1 MADDVLDPLVL
12 GDTEE
17 HRPATAMP
25 GAAEQEDNPRKHVTD
40 SRLPL
45 LASYG
50 PPNGGGE
57 QPGKYPFT
65 RGLNSTGY
73 RDELWHRDIYAG
85 FGNVEEAKAR
95 YESLLRGGASGVNIA
110 LDLPTQLGYDS
121 DHPDAVSEAGK
132 VGVAIDSIQDVYD
145 LFGDIS
151 LKEAG
156 IVFTVANGIGP
167 MALAWFMLLGERQGL
182 SPSDYVIHLQND
194 PMKEFTGRGAFVF
207 PIEPSIRLACDVVE
221 YAAKHR
227 HLHWKPIG
235 ICGSQF
241 RWGGGTAVHEIALGI
256 ASARTYIDEL
266 IQRGL
271 AVDDFAPLLEMHLV
285 ADLDVFEEAAK
296 FRAARRVWARMLRDE
311 YGATLPESQQLRVS
325 LYTGGYRLTAQEP
338 LNNAVRITL
347 QALGAVLGGVQHL
360 GTLSIDEALA
370 TPTAEAARLAVQ
382 TQNVLAYETSIA
394 SVADPLGGSYL
405 VEHLTSEL
413 EDRIE
418 EMMARIKR
426 EGGFIRALK
435 DGILQAMIDDASY
448 TYQKEI
454 EDGVRTV
461 VGVNRFTQPE
471 SAATSVKLFKLD
483 PMSNAR
489 QLERLNEHR
498 RRREANAVST
508 SLGNLRASAAASSVN
523 LVQPIT
529 DAFRVGATIGEV
541 CDSLR
546 AVLGSWQDEHVLL

>member
-1 MADDVLDPLVL
+1 MTDYVLAPSTLGDDADDASASSTLDRTHE
-12 GDTEE
+12 GDI
-17 HRPATAMP
+17 
-25 GAAEQEDNPRKHVTD
+25 PRMHVTD

-50 PPNGGGE
+50 PTDGDAE
-57 QPGKYPFT
+57 QPGEYPFT

-121 DHPDAVSEAGK
+121 DHPDALSEAGK
-132 VGVAIDSIQDVYD
+132 VGVAIDSVQDVYD
-145 LFGDIS
+145 LFRDIA
-151 LKEAG
+151 LTEAG

-167 MALAWFMLLGERQGL
+167 MALAWFVLLGERQGL

-207 PIEPSIRLACDVVE
+207 PIESSIRLACDVVE
-221 YAAKHR
+221 YAARHR
-227 HLHWKPIG
+227 YLHWKPIG

-266 IQRGL
+266 IRRGL
-271 AVDDFAPLLEMHLV
+271 AIDDFAPLLEMHLV

-311 YGATLPESQQLRVS
+311 YGATLPESQHLRVS

-347 QALGAVLGGVQHL
+347 QALGAVLGGIQHL

-413 EDRIE
+413 EARIQD
-418 EMMARIKR
+418 MMARIQR
-426 EGGFIRALK
+426 EGGFIRAVK
-435 DGILQAMIDDASY
+435 DGLLQSMIDDASY

-454 EDGVRTV
+454 EDGIRTV
-461 VGVNRFTQPE
+461 VGVNRFTQHE
-471 SAATSVKLFKLD
+471 SAATSVKTFKLD
-483 PMSNAR
+483 PASNAR
-489 QLERLNEHR
+489 QLERLGEHR
-498 RRREANAVST
+498 RRRDGASVT
-508 SLGNLRASAAASSVN
+508 RSLDNLRVSAAGSMN
-523 LVQPIT
+523 LVEPIIE
-529 DAFRVGATIGEV
+529 AFRVGATIGEV
-541 CDSLR
+541 CDNLR